1 MPTPNEMLFAN
12 LLRDASL
19 MWRHGVVVGAFD
31 IQQRPAT
38 TASSPITD
46 PAVIEATFAADF
58 EAEGAPG
65 RAEVR

>member
-1 MPTPNEMLFAN
+1 MPTPSDT
-12 LLRDASL
+12 LLADLARDASL
-19 MWRHGVVVGAFD
+19 MWRLGVVVGGFD
-31 IQQRPAT
+31 IQQRLAT

-65 RAEVR
+65 RVEVR